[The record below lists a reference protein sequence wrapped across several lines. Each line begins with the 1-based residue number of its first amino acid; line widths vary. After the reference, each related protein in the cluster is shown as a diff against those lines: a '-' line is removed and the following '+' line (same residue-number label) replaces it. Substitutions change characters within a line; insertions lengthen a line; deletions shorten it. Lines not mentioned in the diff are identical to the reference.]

1 MPPVNLLI
9 KPASSMCNMR
19 CKYCFYADVSK
30 NRKTEFY
37 GMMNKDTLEILVK
50 RVFEYATG
58 YAGFAF
64 QGGEPTLAGLGFYRN
79 LIALQ
84 ERYNT
89 RKIPVYNSI
98 QTNGFGLNE
107 EWAKFFADH
116 HFLVGLSM
124 DGTKEAHDA
133 LRLDA
138 QGNGTYEAVARSA
151 ALLERFGV
159 RFNILCVVNHFVAR
173 HPQKIYQNLKKY
185 RYLQFIPCLDGFEG
199 EKENFSLSSRRY
211 GEFLKATFDLYYRDF
226 LSGNYV
232 SVRNFDN
239 YIRML
244 QGYPPES
251 CGMNG
256 ICSCQ
261 FVVEGDGS
269 VFPCDFYVLD
279 RWKLGNI
286 REHSLQQMLETEPM
300 SAFVE
305 TSRQRASVCESCP
318 YFRLC
323 RGGCRREREPIGEG
337 NPGMNRFCESY
348 RMFFEYAGARMM
360 QMARMT
366 HRGGGRP

>member
-30 NRKTEFY
+30 NWKTEFY
-37 GMMNKDTLEILVK
+37 GMMNEDTLEILVK

-64 QGGEPTLAGLGFYRN
+64 QGGEPTLAGFGFYRN

-124 DGTKEAHDA
+124 DGIKEAHDA

-138 QGNGTYEAVARSA
+138 QGSGTYEAVAKSA

-159 RFNILCVVNHFVAR
+159 PFNILCVVNHFVAR
-173 HPQKIYQNLKKY
+173 HPQKVYQNLKKY
-185 RYLQFIPCLDGFEG
+185 RYLQFIPCLDSFEG
-199 EKENFSLSSRRY
+199 EKENYSLSSSRY

-279 RWKLGNI
+279 RWKLCI
-286 REHSLQQMLETEPM
+286 
-300 SAFVE
+300 
-305 TSRQRASVCESCP
+305 SR
-318 YFRLC
+318 
-323 RGGCRREREPIGEG
+323 GWT
-337 NPGMNRFCESY
+337 M
-348 RMFFEYAGARMM
+348 
-360 QMARMT
+360 
-366 HRGGGRP
+366 